1 MSIHFDA
8 QRAADISYSTSFH
21 RKENDYNEK
30 ILYLDKTTFFSVM
43 IMMIHFVSGQFSNYL
58 HISSKLGYIF
68 KFEMSSNFL
77 DQYILLCFLC
87 THYRAN

>member
-8 QRAADISYSTSFH
+8 QRAADISYSTSCD

-30 ILYLDKTTFFSVM
+30 ILYLDNTTFFSVM
-43 IMMIHFVSGQFSNYL
+43 IMMKNFVSGL
-58 HISSKLGYIF
+58 SSKLGYIF
-68 KFEMSSNFL
+68 KCERSLNFL
-77 DQYILLCFLC
+77 DQYILLCFPC